1 MWASKKKQMCVSK
14 IKCVFR
20 KQMWTWKYKCELL
33 KMKCVSQNAN
43 QKMKCVLE
51 VNVKF
56 RTEKEH
62 EMCISKDKCVF

>member
-1 MWASKKKQMCVSK
+1 
-14 IKCVFR
+14 
-20 KQMWTWKYKCELL
+20 
-33 KMKCVSQNAN
+33 MKCVSQNAN

-56 RTEKEH
+56 RTEKER